1 MKKKGFTLVEL
12 LAVIAILAIL
22 VIIALPN
29 VLSMYNEARKNAFT
43 TEVKDHYKAAEQK
56 YMLNA
61 GSQIIFSNADNAPAS
76 AVKLEMS
83 GNKKTKY
90 YMIFN
95 ANGDCTRFVATNGTY
110 GIDIADEKILIEDIG
125 VEDKDGTNGTKYA
138 VKEADTAFT
147 VTISTT
153 NGNTT
158 ATLTGNVKGAAEAG
172 N

>member
-56 YMLNA
+56 FMLNA
-61 GSQIIFSNADNAPAS
+61 GSEIVFSNADNAPTS
-76 AVKLEMS
+76 AIKLEMS

-90 YMIFN
+90 YMVFN

-110 GIDIADEKILIEDIG
+110 GIDITDDKILIEDIG
-125 VEDKDGTNGTKYA
+125 DDTKAGKSDTKYA
-138 VKEADTAFT
+138 VKEADGEFT
-147 VTISTT
+147 VKLTT
-153 NGNTT
+153 TDGKTT
-158 ATLTGNVKGAAEAG
+158 AELSGNEKQANE
-172 N
+172 